1 VHPTLHPNQNHLLA
15 ALPVIELDLL
25 IPHLELIHM
34 PLGDALWE
42 AGDRLSYVYFPLSAI
57 ISLHHIL
64 KDSSSRE
71 IASVGRE
78 GMLDISSF
86 MGGEMAP
93 SWATVQT
100 SGYSYRLKATL
111 LLQKFHDQRQLQYLL
126 LRYTQAFITQIAQTG
141 VCARHHKAEQQL
153 CCWLLLTLDRLE
165 SQELILTHEQIAHNL
180 GVRRERITAIAG
192 KLQQTGII
200 RYRRGHMTVL
210 DRVGLRNDTCE
221 CYDVIKKGFTH
232 VFDNIIERKQA
243 IFMNRSR

>member
-1 VHPTLHPNQNHLLA
+1 MRPTLHPNQNHLLA

-34 PLGDALWE
+34 SLGDALWQ
-42 AGDRLSYVYFPLSAI
+42 AGDRLSYVYFPISTI

-64 KDSSSRE
+64 KDNSSSE

-93 SWATVQT
+93 SWATIQT
-100 SGYSYRLKATL
+100 SGYSYRIKTSL
-111 LLQKFHDQRQLQYLL
+111 LLQKFHNQRQLQYLL

-141 VCARHHKAEQQL
+141 VCARHHKTEQQL
-153 CCWLLLTLDRLE
+153 CCWLLLTLDRLDTP
-165 SQELILTHEQIAHNL
+165 ELILTHVQIAHKL
-180 GVRRERITAIAG
+180 GVRREAITVIAG

-221 CYDVIKKGFTH
+221 CYDVIKKGFAH
-232 VFDNIIERKQA
+232 IFDNITERNQT
-243 IFMNRSR
+243 IFMDWSR